1 MTRKE
6 QLEFIARVAAPAQQ
20 SQKKHGIPASVTI
33 AQAILESGW
42 GKRAIGN
49 NYFGIK
55 RGAANVPYVEFTTHE
70 YRNLQKQ
77 IVKADPNSREDDFR
91 AFTSLEASVRAHG
104 DLIALGKD
112 KNGKLIYAAAM
123 AAVDDPLVFAM
134 RLKECGYATDPNYVD
149 TIARLIKQWNLT
161 QYDEK
166 LPRQRELSG
175 APQPKAKGATA

>member
-6 QLEFIARVAAPAQQ
+6 QLDFIGRVAPAAQQ
-20 SQKKHGIPASVTI
+20 SQRKHGIPASVTI
-33 AQAILESGW
+33 AQCILESGW

-55 RGAANVPYVEFTTHE
+55 KGVANVPYVEFTTHE
-70 YRNLQKQ
+70 YRNGVKQ
-77 IVKADPNSREDDFR
+77 QESARFR
-91 AFTSLEASVRAHG
+91 AFPSLEASVRAHG

-112 KNGKLIYAAAM
+112 RSGKLIYAAAM

-134 RLKECGYATDPNYVD
+134 RLKECGYATDPNYVN

-161 QYDEK
+161 QYDERR
-166 LPRQRELSG
+166 P
-175 APQPKAKGATA
+175 KGATA

>member
-6 QLEFIARVAAPAQQ
+6 QLDFIARVAAAAQQ
-20 SQKKHGIPASVTI
+20 SQKKHGIPASVI
-33 AQAILESGW
+33 VAQAIIESGW

-70 YRNLQKQ
+70 YRNLKKEL
-77 IVKADPNSREDDFR
+77 VKADPDRREDDFR
-91 AFTSLEASVRAHG
+91 SFKSLEESVRAHG

-112 KNGKLIYAAAM
+112 RKGKLVYAAAM

-134 RLKECGYATDPNYVD
+134 RLKECGYATDPNYVEL
-149 TIARLIKQWNLT
+149 IAKLIKQWDLT
-161 QYDEK
+161 RFDEK
-166 LPRQRELSG
+166 LPRQRELSV
-175 APQPKAKGATA
+175 APAPKPKGATA